1 MAVKDGITDFHLKEF
16 LKIVLAFPLDGAIYI
31 ANYTEDDST
40 EFHCASFDSFEVI
53 RSLPVCD
60 FEVTLCN
67 IGLNC
72 SSCRLS
78 VNVGGPSP
86 RRRR

>member
-67 IGLNC
+67 IGLTAPI
-72 SSCRLS
+72 SATLHFAS
-78 VNVGGPSP
+78 
-86 RRRR
+86 

>member
-1 MAVKDGITDFHLKEF
+1 M
-16 LKIVLAFPLDGAIYI
+16 KIVLALPLEGDIYI
-31 ANYTEDDST
+31 ANYTDDGST

-67 IGLNC
+67 IGLRKN
-72 SSCRLS
+72 LYL
-78 VNVGGPSP
+78 P
-86 RRRR
+86 